1 MIRKWGN
8 FPDSAGVYQSIR
20 IPAPVKEVSDAVIG
34 TRKAPETAPQGNER
48 GVDTI
53 PYLLC
58 GPIGHKDG
66 RDIYHDRRYPIET
79 GNI

>member
-1 MIRKWGN
+1 MR
-8 FPDSAGVYQSIR
+8 SS
-20 IPAPVKEVSDAVIG
+20 E
-34 TRKAPETAPQGNER
+34 PEKHRRPLPQGNER